1 MSLSFK
7 PHHLKRY
14 KDIAMLL
21 LTYGNAEM
29 VQNIGLRSTLTDED
43 LSGAKQSNSPDQL
56 ADDLEKMGPTF
67 VKLGQILSSRADL
80 IPPQYLKGLA
90 RLQDKVKPFSYEEV
104 EEAVVQGLGV
114 RLSKGFQEFERE
126 PIAAASLGQV
136 HKATLR
142 DGRSVVVKIQ
152 RPNIRKQIAEDLE
165 VLENLAAFLSEH
177 TDFGQRFQVSKIFDE
192 FQHTLIHELD
202 YTMEASN
209 LKQIH
214 ENLLEFPNIVVPL
227 PVNDYT
233 TSTILTMDFV
243 PGKKITDVQPLER
256 TELAGSALA
265 DELLK
270 AYLKQILV
278 DGIFHAD
285 PHPGNVFLT
294 TEHKVALIDLG
305 MVGRTSPEMQ
315 EKLLK
320 LLIAISE
327 GHGDDAASLAI
338 KMSETTDH
346 FDEAQ
351 FRREIANVVSEQQN
365 STLAKMDVG
374 RILLDVC
381 RIAGMNGLYV
391 PVELSLLGKTLLQ
404 LDAVGRTLDEHF
416 NPNAAVRRHVRDILN
431 QKLQKDATSGKLLN
445 TFLEMKDFLG
455 GLPNRINKLM
465 DLVGSNSLEVKVRA
479 TDVHLVLEGFQKIAN
494 RITTGLILAALIIG
508 ASLLMRVQS
517 NFTIFGYPGLAIL
530 CFVAAAGGGFWLVFS
545 IMMADHKTNRRHR

>member
-7 PHHLKRY
+7 THHLKRY

-21 LTYGNAEM
+21 LTYGSADM
-29 VQNIGLRSTLTDED
+29 VQNVGLRSTLTED
-43 LSGAKQSNSPDQL
+43 DLNAAKQSDSPDQL

-67 VKLGQILSSRADL
+67 VKLGQILSSRSDL
-80 IPPQYLKGLA
+80 IPPRYLKGLT

-104 EEAVVQGLGV
+104 EEAVVHGLGV
-114 RLSKGFQEFERE
+114 RLSKGFKSFDRE
-126 PIAAASLGQV
+126 PMAAASLGQV
-136 HKATLR
+136 HKAVLR
-142 DGRSVVVKIQ
+142 DGRNVVVKIQ

-165 VLENLAAFLSEH
+165 VLENLAEFLSEH
-177 TDFGQRFQVSKIFDE
+177 TDFGRRFQVHKIFEE

-214 ENLLEFPNIVVPL
+214 ENLREFPNIVVPL
-227 PVNDYT
+227 PVNDYS

-243 PGKKITDVQPLER
+243 PGKKITDVQPFER
-256 TELAGSALA
+256 IELPGSALA
-265 DELLK
+265 DEVLK
-270 AYLKQILV
+270 AYLKQVLV

-285 PHPGNVFLT
+285 PHPGNVLLT
-294 TEHKVALIDLG
+294 PDHKVALIDLG

-315 EKLLK
+315 ERLLK

-327 GHGDDAASLAI
+327 GHGDDVASLAI

-346 FDEAQ
+346 FEEAQ
-351 FRREIANVVSEQQN
+351 FRREIATVVSEQQN
-365 STLAKMDVG
+365 ATLAKLDIGKV
-374 RILLDVC
+374 LLDVC

-404 LDAVGRTLDEHF
+404 LDEVGRALDEQF
-416 NPNAAVRRHVRDILN
+416 NPNAAVRRHVREILN

-445 TFLEMKDFLG
+445 TFLEMKDFVG

-465 DLVGSNSLEVKVRA
+465 DLVGNNNVEVKVRA

-517 NFTIFGYPGLAIL
+517 SFQLFGYPGLAIL
-530 CFVAAAGGGFWLVFS
+530 CFIAAAGGGFWLVFS
-545 IMMADHKTNRRHR
+545 IMMADHKTRRKQR